1 LKRKRVFG
9 GWKTQK
15 VTVSGADRRSVLVNQ
30 ECSRQYPHPMN
41 DISSDVC
48 RNCGAHLTGKFCQEC
63 GQKRFVESDRRLG
76 HLAHEF
82 LANAT
87 DLDSRIWRTLRA
99 LLFQPGLLSHEYM
112 EGRRARWISPI
123 SLFLAVCVIYFVAPL
138 HGSDVSLQ
146 FNSQVTA
153 RVRQLAAGPDE
164 KLSDAQRASE
174 GQAHSKFTSPLID
187 ERVRERDATARAE
200 SKGANGYS
208 YRDYRL
214 AYNAK
219 ADDIS
224 KALVILHMPFVALVL
239 MVIFVRKHRYFAEHF
254 VVALHFFAFTLLTLQ
269 IVVQGSV
276 LWDFLVPT
284 SWALPGSA
292 MDWFM
297 RAAICAYTVAALRR
311 AYGVGWGS
319 ATVAATVMLAAV
331 VAINIYIYRAI
342 QFLVTFAL
350 T

>member
-1 LKRKRVFG
+1 
-9 GWKTQK
+9 
-15 VTVSGADRRSVLVNQ
+15 
-30 ECSRQYPHPMN
+30 MN
-41 DISSDVC
+41 DNSSDIC
-48 RNCGAHLTGKFCQEC
+48 RNCGAALTGKFCQEC
-63 GQKRFVESDRRLG
+63 GQKRFVESHRRFG

-82 LANAT
+82 VATAT
-87 DLDSRIWRTLRA
+87 DLDSRIWRTVVA
-99 LLFQPGLLSHEYM
+99 LLFRPGLLSHEYM

-153 RVRQLAAGPDE
+153 RIKQLADGPDE

-174 GQAHSKFTSPLID
+174 GQAHSQFTSPLID
-187 ERVRERDATARAE
+187 ERVRERDVKARAE
-200 SKGANGYS
+200 SHGVNGYS
-208 YRDYRL
+208 YRDYRV

-239 MVIFVRKHRYFAEHF
+239 MLIFMRKHRYFAEHF
-254 VVALHFFAFTLLTLQ
+254 VVALHFFAFTLLMLQ
-269 IVVQGSV
+269 IVVQVSA
-276 LWDFLVPT
+276 LWDFL
-284 SWALPGSA
+284 LPSA
-292 MDWFM
+292 SLPDGVLDWFM
-297 RAAICAYTVAALRR
+297 RIMICTYTVAALRR
-311 AYGVGWGS
+311 AYEVGWGS
-319 ATVAATVMLAAV
+319 ATAAAAVMLAAV

-342 QFLVTFAL
+342 QFLTTFAL

>member
-1 LKRKRVFG
+1 
-9 GWKTQK
+9 
-15 VTVSGADRRSVLVNQ
+15 
-30 ECSRQYPHPMN
+30 MN
-41 DISSDVC
+41 ENSSDVC
-48 RNCGAHLTGKFCQEC
+48 RNCGAGLAGKFCQEC
-63 GQKRFVESDRRLG
+63 GQKRFVESDRRFS

-82 LANAT
+82 VATAT
-87 DLDSRIWRTLRA
+87 DLDSRIWRTVVA
-99 LLFQPGLLSHEYM
+99 LLFRPGLLSHEYM
-112 EGRRARWISPI
+112 EGKRARWISPI

-153 RVRQLAAGPDE
+153 RIRQLADGPDE
-164 KLSDAQRASE
+164 KLSDSQRVSE

-187 ERVRERDATARAE
+187 ERVRERDAKTRAE
-200 SKGANGYS
+200 SNGANGYS

-239 MVIFVRKHRYFAEHF
+239 MLIFVRKHRYFAEHF
-254 VVALHFFAFTLLTLQ
+254 VVALHFFAFTLLMLQ
-269 IVVQGSV
+269 IVVQVSA
-276 LWDFLVPT
+276 LWDFL
-284 SWALPGSA
+284 LPSA
-292 MDWFM
+292 SLPDGVLDWFM
-297 RAAICAYTVAALRR
+297 RIVICTYTVAALRR
-311 AYGVGWGS
+311 AYEVGWGA
-319 ATVAATVMLAAV
+319 ATAAATVMLAAV

>member
-1 LKRKRVFG
+1 MARRI
-9 GWKTQK
+9 
-15 VTVSGADRRSVLVNQ
+15 DRRRALANRNG
-30 ECSRQYPHPMN
+30 SRHYPHPMN
-41 DISSDVC
+41 DTSSDVC
-48 RNCGAHLTGKFCQEC
+48 RNCGATLTGKFCQEC
-63 GQKRFVESDRRLG
+63 GQKRFVESDRRFS
-76 HLAHEF
+76 HLAHEL
-82 LANAT
+82 LATAT
-87 DLDSRIWRTLRA
+87 DLDSRIWRTVFA
-99 LLFQPGLLSHEYM
+99 LLFRPGLLSHEYM

-153 RVRQLAAGPDE
+153 QIRQLSDGPDQ
-164 KLSDAQRASE
+164 KLSDSQRASE
-174 GQAHSKFTSPLID
+174 GQAHSTLTSPLID
-187 ERVRERDATARAE
+187 ERVRERDAKARLA
-200 SKGANGYS
+200 SGGANGYS

-239 MVIFVRKHRYFAEHF
+239 MLIFVRKHRYFAEHF
-254 VVALHFFAFTLLTLQ
+254 VVALHFFAFTLLVLQ
-269 IVVQGSV
+269 IVVQVSA
-276 LWDFLVPT
+276 LWDFLLP
-284 SWALPGSA
+284 SAWAMPDPAL
-292 MDWFM
+292 DWFM
-297 RAAICAYTVAALRR
+297 RIVICTYTVAALRR
-311 AYGVGWGS
+311 AYEVGWGA
-319 ATVAATVMLAAV
+319 ATIAATVMLAAV